1 MFDRSKLYC
10 LRKFNAVARVPLPLG
25 HSTRQYDGQLMLSGP
40 DVAIEIRGTELL
52 GFVNGAASHPSGQLA
67 YMIDNYDAS
76 LLKGAEGL
84 RQRDTD
90 TVILAGK
97 WHHVDFEMEP
107 RFEAYLVHVVSQEG
121 QVQSTF
127 YQSEIFD
134 WDYPGLGDGGGFGC
148 TMTGDPKDDVAKLR
162 RIAELHVNFDD
173 NPTVS
178 SSGRPYIDGVL
189 WYPSEGTDL
198 PVVISHV
205 TGMNAYETELAF
217 VQHPSLDPFEGEA
230 NKGPLGANIDDNRQF
245 DVDAPS
251 LGQFRGDVVIRN
263 THRPPEMTVDELMAS
278 TDASGYWTQMWDGKS
293 EPYSRYQVANGR
305 IPRGGDLLRRLE
317 DPMAEHS
324 MGNAYATDWEVV
336 SGSMETR
343 FRILAV
349 GPHPV
354 MDDSAI

>member
-1 MFDRSKLYC
+1 MLDRSKLYC
-10 LRKFNAVARVPLPLG
+10 LRKFNAVARDVLPLA
-25 HSTRQYDGQLMLSGP
+25 HPLRQYNGQLMLSGP
-40 DVAIEIRGTELL
+40 DVAIEIRATEIL
-52 GFVNGAASHPSGQLA
+52 GFVNGTASHPTGQLA
-67 YMIDNYDAS
+67 DMIDNYEAS
-76 LLKGAEGL
+76 LLKGAGGL
-84 RQRDTD
+84 RQKDTD

-121 QVQSTF
+121 QVHSNF

-162 RIAELHVNFDD
+162 RIAELHVNVDD
-173 NPTVS
+173 NQHVS
-178 SSGRPYIDGVL
+178 SSGRPYVDGVL
-189 WYPSEGTDL
+189 WYPSEGAEL

-205 TGMNAYETELAF
+205 TGMNAYETELTC
-217 VQHPSLDPFEGEA
+217 VQHPPLEPFEA
-230 NKGPLGANIDDNRQF
+230 NKGALASEL
-245 DVDAPS
+245 DVDRHLNVNASS

-263 THRPPEMTVDELMAS
+263 AHRPPEMTIDELMAS
-278 TDASGYWTQMWDGKS
+278 TDASGYWTQMWDCKS
-293 EPYSRYQVANGR
+293 EPYSRYHVANGK
-305 IPRGGDLLRRLE
+305 IPRGGDLLRRLD
-317 DPMAEHS
+317 DPVAEHS
-324 MGNAYATDWEVV
+324 MGNAYATDWEAV

-354 MDDSAI
+354 MDNSAI